1 MSIEKIIQSWEKKNF
16 ESIYLLHGEE
26 DYYID
31 QIVHF
36 AEHKILSESE
46 SSFNLSIFY
55 GKDADWTTV
64 ISACKRYPM
73 FAERQVVIL
82 KEAQMMRSLEFFE
95 SYIENPLKS
104 TILIIAYKGKT
115 VDKRLRVLKQIQKNG
130 VIFESNKLKEYEL
143 NAWISNFIASKGLKT
158 SSKCI
163 TLLAEHIGNEL
174 SRIDKEITKLRINL
188 KDKNE
193 IEEAD
198 IEKFVGISKEYNAFE
213 LQVAI
218 CQKNL
223 SKAMQIIN
231 YFEDSPKENP
241 IHKIIPALYSFFGKV
256 HGAYGMNSTD
266 SNSLKPLF
274 YHNTSAVNNAQQ
286 TMKNYG
292 FTGVEK
298 IILLLNHYNL
308 KSLGVGDS
316 GTEGALLMKEMVVKM
331 ML

>member
-1 MSIEKIIQSWEKKNF
+1 MSIEKIIHSWEKKNF

-26 DYYID
+26 DYFID
-31 QIVHF
+31 QIIHF

-55 GKDADWTTV
+55 GKDADWTDV
-64 ISACKRYPM
+64 VSACKRYPM
-73 FAERQVVIL
+73 FAEKQVVIL
-82 KEAQMMRSLEFFE
+82 KEAQMMRSLETFE
-95 SYIENPLKS
+95 SYLENPSKS
-104 TILIIAYKGKT
+104 TIFIIAYKGKT
-115 VDKRLRVLKQIQKNG
+115 LDKRLRVYKQIQKNG
-130 VIFESNKLKEYEL
+130 VIFESNKVRDYEL
-143 NAWISNFIASKGLKT
+143 NAWISNFIVAKGLKT

-174 SRIDKEITKLRINL
+174 SRIDNEITKLRINL
-188 KDKNE
+188 KDKIE

-198 IEKFVGISKEYNAFE
+198 IEKFVGISKEYNVFE

-223 SKAMQIIN
+223 SKAIQIIN

-241 IHKIIPALYSFFGKV
+241 IQKILPALYSFFGKV

-266 SNSLKPLF
+266 VNSLKPLF
-274 YHNTSAVNNAQQ
+274 YHNPSAANNAQQ

-292 FTGVEK
+292 FSGVEK

>member
-16 ESIYLLHGEE
+16 GSIYLLHGEE
-26 DYYID
+26 DYFID

-55 GKDADWTTV
+55 GKDADWTDV
-64 ISACKRYPM
+64 VGACKRYPM
-73 FAERQVVIL
+73 FAEKQIVIL
-82 KEAQMMRSLEFFE
+82 KEAQMMRSLETFE
-95 SYIENPLKS
+95 SYLENPSKS
-104 TILIIAYKGKT
+104 TIFIIAYKGKT
-115 VDKRLRVLKQIQKNG
+115 LDKRLRVYKQIQKNG
-130 VIFESNKLKEYEL
+130 VIFESNKVKEYEL
-143 NAWISNFIASKGLKT
+143 NAWISNFITAKGLKT

-174 SRIDKEITKLRINL
+174 SRIDNEITKLRINL
-188 KDKNE
+188 KDKIE

-198 IEKFVGISKEYNAFE
+198 IEKFVGISKEYNVFE
-213 LQVAI
+213 LQIAI

-223 SKAMQIIN
+223 SKAIQIIN

-241 IHKIIPALYSFFGKV
+241 IQKILPALYSFFGKV
-256 HGAYGMNSTD
+256 HGVYGMNNTD
-266 SNSLKPLF
+266 ANSLKPLF
-274 YHNTSAVNNAQQ
+274 YNNPSAVNNAHQ

-292 FTGVEK
+292 FSGVEK